1 MCISLYGEFKI
12 SYSFHLFVSLELV
25 MLKFWNESSWENTY
39 KYNSGLQCT
48 RDVYQQCLCAVMY
61 QVIILNFMVSGKL
74 HRWTSRKNRYMQFL
88 LDGLECNQ
96 TLFKVLLGYG
106 IAWHMKAIT

>member
-1 MCISLYGEFKI
+1 
-12 SYSFHLFVSLELV
+12 
-25 MLKFWNESSWENTY
+25 MLKFWNESSWDNTY

-61 QVIILNFMVSGKL
+61 QVIILHWMVFEVSGKL
-74 HRWTSRKNRYMQFL
+74 HRWKSRMNRYIQFL
-88 LDGLECNQ
+88 LDGLERNQ

-106 IAWHMKAIT
+106 IAWHMKGIT